1 MNADMDEILGHSRI
15 QDWIVEQYQ
24 WLDDE
29 PAADQHLQQSSL
41 RESSLLPSDFDPFLL
56 PTPELPVDEHQHLV
70 QEMNAWKMPGS
81 SRDKP
86 LPPRPALK
94 KTSHS
99 HDSQRSIPVAPVTRK
114 RPSLPML
121 STGTHAELTSH
132 ALPSSP
138 SHASLRSRRFPSIST
153 TASASTPAPP
163 PQTPTTPASAFQTF
177 LQTPALTH
185 TSSSLSSTPS
195 QIHLPS
201 LVHQPSVPSLTLSS
215 KPSTA
220 SLAYI
225 ASPKHKPTLL
235 AVPQGETSR
244 WSITSSTDLASPATA
259 TLTAPGTPSKVKPKT
274 FRTRLLS
281 TISRLGSKRG
291 PGYPTTP
298 STPAT
303 PSRVHIRQPSE
314 ASELGYLSQ
323 ASDAEDPFAAPPPPS
338 AAPPSSSGT
347 IHGDYAAF
355 LARAHATSPDEDSA
369 FDGEASYATS
379 AYPYSLPP
387 VPFSAPPTQ
396 PDMAMAEFGIVEDR
410 AGEGDDTL
418 GPTRASGEREH
429 KEELRKKRMSWAST
443 RSASRARVPRKRL
456 VVGGLDSLDS
466 DTGSAQERA
475 VRAWCETFGEV
486 RKFARGP
493 DGHSLHVD
501 WKSASVAETVC
512 RIQARVHIQGAGSVA
527 LSWVEA
533 KRKLF

>member
-1 MNADMDEILGHSRI
+1 MSADMDDILGASRI
-15 QDWIVEQYQ
+15 QDWIVDQYQ
-24 WLDDE
+24 WLDSE
-29 PAADQHLQQSSL
+29 PEVDQQLQQSSL
-41 RESSLLPSDFDPFLL
+41 RESSLLPSDFDPFTL
-56 PTPELPVDEHQHLV
+56 PTPELPVDEHEHLV

-94 KTSHS
+94 KTAHS
-99 HDSQRSIPVAPVTRK
+99 HDSQRSATVAPVTRK
-114 RPSLPML
+114 RPSLPLL

-132 ALPSSP
+132 VLPSSP
-138 SHASLRSRRFPSIST
+138 SHASLRSRRFPSVST
-153 TASASTPAPP
+153 TASASASPAPP

-201 LVHQPSVPSLTLSS
+201 LVHQPSMPSLSLSS

-220 SLAYI
+220 SLAPI
-225 ASPKHKPTLL
+225 ASPRHKPTLL
-235 AVPQGETSR
+235 SVPQGETSR
-244 WSITSSTDLASPATA
+244 WSLASSTNLASPATI
-259 TLTAPGTPSKVKPKT
+259 TLDTPNTPGTPGKPKQKT

-291 PGYPTTP
+291 PGYPPTP

-303 PSRVHIRQPSE
+303 PSRVHVRQPSD
-314 ASELGYLSQ
+314 ASELGYISH
-323 ASDAEDPFAAPPPPS
+323 ASDVEDPFAAPPPPS
-338 AAPPSSSGT
+338 SAAT
-347 IHGDYAAF
+347 VQGDYAAF
-355 LARAHATSPDEDSA
+355 LARAHASSPDGDSA
-369 FDGEASYATS
+369 FDGETSYATS
-379 AYPYSLPP
+379 AFPYSLPP

-396 PDMAMAEFGIVEDR
+396 PDMAEFGIVDDR

-418 GPTRASGEREH
+418 GPARGEKDK
-429 KEELRKKRMSWAST
+429 KEERRKQRMSWAST

-456 VVGGLDSLDS
+456 IVSGLDPLDG
-466 DTGSAQERA
+466 DYGNAQERA
-475 VRAWCETFGEV
+475 VRAWCQTFGEI
-486 RKFARGP
+486 RKFSRGS
-493 DGHSLHVD
+493 DNQSVLVD
-501 WKSASVAETVC
+501 WKSAAVAENVC
-512 RIQARVHIQGAGSVA
+512 VLQARVHIQGAGSVA